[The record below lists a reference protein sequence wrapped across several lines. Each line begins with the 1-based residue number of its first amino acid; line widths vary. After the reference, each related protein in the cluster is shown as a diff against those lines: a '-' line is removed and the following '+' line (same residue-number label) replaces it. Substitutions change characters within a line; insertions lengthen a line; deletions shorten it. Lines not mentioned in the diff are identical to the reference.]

1 MAMTL
6 DQYLKLPGAMSLT
19 DLATAA
25 DISKARL
32 CQLRKKKGKRIADV
46 PPRLALD
53 LEKATAGQ
61 IDAAA
66 ISSVIRDAREGARDV
81 AA

>member
-1 MAMTL
+1 MTL
-6 DQYLKLPGAMSLT
+6 DQYLKLPGAMTLT
-19 DLATAA
+19 DLANAA

-32 CQLRKKKGKRIADV
+32 SQLRKKKGKRIADV

-53 LEKATAGQ
+53 LERATAGQ

-66 ISSVIRDAREGARDV
+66 ISSVIRDAREGNRDV